1 MAEKRKCDRMMSGKI
16 KIWIIAAFLT
26 AAVSGCERYN
36 PYQGQQDK
44 GTEEAE
50 TENHQQEEESFEQ
63 KGDKTQKEK
72 EEPVKDTGKEPLKE
86 KTQVKVK
93 GIYVSAYVAGT
104 EEMMDSIIEQMEQ
117 TELNAVV
124 IDVKDDNGR
133 VTFQMDSPLVQEVG
147 ACADYIPDI
156 QKLVDKL
163 KEHQFY
169 LIARIPAFRDPFLA
183 DKRQEWCCKLADGSV
198 YRDKNHLAWV
208 NPYRREVW
216 DYLVEIGKKAG
227 EAGFDEIQFD
237 YIRFCT
243 EKGMNEVV
251 FEDSDT
257 QGKSRQEIILEF
269 ARYAYDQLAEEGL
282 FVSADVFG
290 AVIGGGED
298 AEAVGQDYAEMT
310 ASLDYICPMIYPSH
324 YGDGYFGIAHPD
336 TQPYDTIFAALSAS
350 QKDLS
355 RLPETGKKAVVR
367 PWLQDFTASYL
378 RHYIPYKDLQVSEQ
392 IQAVYDAGYEEW
404 ILWNASSNYHYQG
417 VHAGNEQ

>member
-1 MAEKRKCDRMMSGKI
+1 MKT
-16 KIWIIAAFLT
+16 WIIAAFL
-26 AAVSGCERYN
+26 AVILVGCQRYD
-36 PYQGQQDK
+36 PGSGQQ
-44 GTEEAE
+44 GEEMTEEKVE
-50 TENHQQEEESFEQ
+50 DDKEEESLVEQKEQ
-63 KGDKTQKEK
+63 KGSETEDDEGSAETVNKQTLTKT
-72 EEPVKDTGKEPLKE
+72 PVK
-86 KTQVKVK
+86 VR

-104 EEMMDSIIEQMEQ
+104 EEMMDSIISQMEQ

-133 VTFQMDSPLVQEVG
+133 VTFQMDSPLVQELG
-147 ACADYIPDI
+147 ACVNYIPDMK
-156 QKLVDKL
+156 KLVDKL

-183 DKRQEWCCKLADGSV
+183 DSRQEWCCRLADGSV
-198 YRDKNHLAWV
+198 YRDRNHLAWV
-208 NPYRREVW
+208 NPYRKEVW

-243 EKGMNEVV
+243 EKGMQNVV
-251 FEDSDT
+251 FDDADT

-269 ARYAYDQLAEEGL
+269 VQYAYDQLAKEGL

-298 AEAVGQDYAEMT
+298 GEAVGQDYAKMA

-324 YGDGYFGIAHPD
+324 YGDGCFGIAHPD
-336 TQPYDTIFAALSAS
+336 TQPYDTVFAALSAS
-350 QKDLS
+350 QKDLEQIS
-355 RLPETGKKAVVR
+355 EEEKKAVVR

-378 RHYIPYKDLQVSEQ
+378 THYIPYKDQQVSEQ

-404 ILWNASSNYHYQG
+404 ILWNAAVNYHYNG
-417 VHAGNEQ
+417 VHAGNESHP